1 MFSFLTLSSK
11 ILSFHKICFHFL
23 FKIYYS
29 FALEEAENVL
39 SPNCF
44 RAECLQARHLAF
56 ETDTMTFTGVNSF
69 RPGCLVR
76 WREVAWCLH
85 AVMETKKCRMW
96 ELSHRRYVSIWGED
110 NNSNSSVSSFRLLLS
125 LIIAFIWRCSLLSSR
140 LTAHMLHVIL
150 NEWMICCLELRRKL
164 FSF

>member
-1 MFSFLTLSSK
+1 MSCRLHIIILFDTKIITAHVSFLTLSSK

-76 WREVAWCLH
+76 
-85 AVMETKKCRMW
+85 
-96 ELSHRRYVSIWGED
+96 
-110 NNSNSSVSSFRLLLS
+110 
-125 LIIAFIWRCSLLSSR
+125 
-140 LTAHMLHVIL
+140 
-150 NEWMICCLELRRKL
+150 
-164 FSF
+164 